1 MVTFFFCYCGGVRV
15 ASRATWRSIIY
26 SSVSSSSSASV
37 AISSDIDAASDAGAG
52 CALSFPFL
60 DAIWIIVFCACL
72 GLLDDGFS
80 TSSSSNKPFGFAG
93 MFIARSII
101 FGDDVVG
108 VGAARAS
115 LHESRGLRIGRRS
128 VLAFDYALII
138 SSNFWISEAM
148 SLFISALRATAS
160 AWVNPYSVAA
170 TSDVWVTRAGRFFNS
185 LTSSRSSLFCVC
197 NAAISSVVSF
207 NCFTTSSSVK

>member
-60 DAIWIIVFCACL
+60 DAIWIMVCGACL

-80 TSSSSNKPFGFAG
+80 ASSSSNKPFCFAG

-138 SSNFWISEAM
+138 SSNFRILEAM
-148 SLFISALRATAS
+148 SLFISSLSATAS
-160 AWVNPYSVAA
+160 AWVNPCSVAA
-170 TSDVWVTRAGRFFNS
+170 ISNVWAT
-185 LTSSRSSLFCVC
+185 
-197 NAAISSVVSF
+197 
-207 NCFTTSSSVK
+207 